1 MSARRRLG
9 AALVIVGLLVAGV
22 GVAGAL
28 GSAGGP
34 ATAAASGAPIASP
47 ATSASPAPAATSTP
61 TPTPSPT
68 PTPTP
73 SPTPDPDTLAKA
85 FLVDLVGA
93 IRAGDADSMLP
104 RLHPAVIDRYGEAAC
119 KQELE
124 TRSADPT
131 YEIVVQV
138 VRPPA
143 AWDYTLDGATTTIP
157 DAWTVDA
164 DVTALGQVTAREL
177 HIAPIDGEVRWFTDC
192 GTPLP

>member
-9 AALVIVGLLVAGV
+9 AVLVVVGLLVTGV

-28 GSAGGP
+28 STVGGP
-34 ATAAASGAPIASP
+34 ATAAASGAPNASSG
-47 ATSASPAPAATSTP
+47 ASASAAPSSTATPA
-61 TPTPSPT
+61 PTPSPT

-85 FLVDLVGA
+85 FFVDLVQA
-93 IRAGDADSMLP
+93 IRAGDVDSMLP
-104 RLHPAVIDRYGEAAC
+104 RLHPAVIERYGEAAC

-124 TRSADPT
+124 TRSADPA
-131 YEIVVQV
+131 YEIVVKV
-138 VRPPA
+138 VQPPA
-143 AWDYTLDGATTTIP
+143 AWDYTLDGVTTSIP

-164 DVTALGQVTAREL
+164 DVTALGQLGARQL
-177 HIAPIDGEVRWFTDC
+177 HVAPVDGEVRWFTDC